1 MSLLFPICRATAIG
15 VLIIAM
21 GSPSWAADAITLDEA
36 LRIAVGRSQQ
46 LVAQD
51 ALATAAREQ
60 AVAAGQLPDP
70 VIRFGIDNLP
80 ANGQDRL
87 SITRDFMTMR
97 RIGVMQ
103 EIPRLEKR
111 QLRAEKFERDAE
123 RVQAQQ
129 QLTLANVQQGTA
141 LAWLD
146 RYYAQAQRELLE
158 QQIEETRIQVQV
170 SDSAFRSNRGSRAEV
185 FAARAAVVMLQDRLS
200 QIDRQSRGASLM
212 LARWVGTSAAERPT
226 SGSPPW
232 QSTPLQGHISRE
244 HLERLPDLLTIRA
257 EIDAA
262 ETEARLAQANKKADI
277 SVEASYG
284 QRGPAFSNML
294 AIGVSIPLQLNQKN
308 RQNRELGAKLALV
321 DEAKARYEDML
332 RKNEAE
338 LGSLLNEWQTGKERL
353 IRYRDELIPI
363 ARQRSEAALT
373 AYGTGK
379 SDLAAVLLARRDEID
394 VRMQALSVEM
404 ETARFWAQLNFLLPN
419 LHISALSKD
428 QP

>member
-1 MSLLFPICRATAIG
+1 MSLLFPICRATAVG

-51 ALATAAREQ
+51 ALTTAAREQ
-60 AVAAGQLPDP
+60 AVAAGRLPDP

-80 ANGQDRL
+80 ANGTERL

-103 EIPRLEKR
+103 EIPRHEKR

-123 RVQAQQ
+123 RVQAQR

-158 QQIEETRIQVQV
+158 QQIEETRMQVQA
-170 SDSAFRSNRGSRAEV
+170 SDSAFRTNRGSRAEV
-185 FAARAAVVMLQDRLS
+185 FAARAAVILLQDRLS
-200 QIDRQSRGASLM
+200 QIDRQSRGAALM

-232 QSTPLQGHISRE
+232 QSTPLQGHISSE

-262 ETEARLAQANKKADI
+262 DTEARLAQANKKADI

-294 AIGVSIPLQLNQKN
+294 SIGVSIPLQLDQKS
-308 RQNRELGAKLALV
+308 RQNRDLGAKLVLV
-321 DEAKARYEDML
+321 EEAKARYEDML
-332 RKNEAE
+332 RKTEAE

-373 AYGTGK
+373 AYGAGK
-379 SDLAAVLLARRDEID
+379 NDLAAVLLARRDEID
-394 VRMQALSVEM
+394 MRMQALVLEM
-404 ETARFWAQLNFLLPN
+404 ETARFWAQLNFLIPN
-419 LHISALSKD
+419 HHISLLAKD